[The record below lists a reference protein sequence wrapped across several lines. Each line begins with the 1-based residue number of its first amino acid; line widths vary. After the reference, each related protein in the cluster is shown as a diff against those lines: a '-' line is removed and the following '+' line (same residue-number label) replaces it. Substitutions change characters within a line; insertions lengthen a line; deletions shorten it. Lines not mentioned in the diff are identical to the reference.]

1 MASYL
6 SHYCVVLFIL
16 NCYILDFIYSD
27 FIIIIWAIFVNRF
40 GTLIMSHYI
49 IAPPPKTWL
58 FFRNWG
64 LGKNKLLLLFMEFF
78 RWFQGLGC
86 DEFF

>member
-6 SHYCVVLFIL
+6 SDYCVVLFIL

-40 GTLIMSHYI
+40 GTLIMSHYNI
-49 IAPPPKTWL
+49 KILQRMLKCI
-58 FFRNWG
+58 RN
-64 LGKNKLLLLFMEFF
+64 KKI
-78 RWFQGLGC
+78 
-86 DEFF
+86 